1 MRGFRGNTRQFG
13 GSFAAGAVQARTV
26 NITNITQVVS
36 GCSNGG
42 HTHLRTRAGRAFGG
56 RFQRSSELPRYL
68 YEGRAPGELCKES
81 VRTLGIAA
89 RGFGSCADNLA
100 HDAVGFVQSAG
111 KVAKGV
117 VGLIAEF
124 CGKDIF

>member
-13 GSFAAGAVQARTV
+13 GSFAAGAVQASTV
-26 NITNITQVVS
+26 NITNITQIVY
-36 GCSNGG
+36 GRSNGG
-42 HTHLRTRAGRAFGG
+42 HTHLRTRAGRTFGG

-89 RGFGSCADNLA
+89 RGFGSCADGLA
-100 HDAVGFVQSAG
+100 HHAMGIVRSAG
-111 KVAKGV
+111 GV
-117 VGLIAEF
+117 VKDAVGLIAAF

>member
-13 GSFAAGAVQARTV
+13 GSFAAGAVQANTI
-26 NITNITQVVS
+26 NITHITQVVP

-42 HTHLRTRAGRAFGG
+42 RTHLRTRAGRTFGG
-56 RFQRSSELPRYL
+56 RFQRPSELPRYL

-81 VRTLGIAA
+81 VRTLGISA
-89 RGFGSCADNLA
+89 RGFGSCADDLA
-100 HDAVGFVQSAG
+100 HHAGGVIRSAG
-111 KVAKGV
+111 GVVKGA
-117 VGLIAEF
+117 VGLIAAF